1 MLKWFDR
8 SGIGSIS
15 DLHDSVFIKTFA
27 ELEKWQMDFLL
38 ASPKF
43 LSKDYIWPRDPL
55 HTWSR
60 VWEYPFIYSNIISL
74 IKSNQSNKKLNIV
87 DVGSGV
93 TFFPFALASNGI
105 ELCCTDFDPIIERDL
120 QLAIKTFNHQS
131 GKISFKKT
139 DGVTLPFE
147 DNTTDIIYC
156 ISVLEHIQMFE
167 NTVFE
172 MQRILKPG
180 GKLFLTIDLDLRG
193 DHDISIQRYHELKK
207 ALGKYFE
214 FYKIEK
220 TIHPKD
226 ILTSTNS
233 PYGYKEYKGL
243 YYLKFLVHNYLARP
257 LKKLKTEPMIPY
269 MLAVEGSSFVKRRKI
284 E

>member
-1 MLKWFDR
+1 MEWFNR
-8 SGIGSIS
+8 SGVGSVS
-15 DLHDSVFIKTFA
+15 DLQDNDFRKTFN
-27 ELEKWQMDFLL
+27 ELEKWQKDFLSE
-38 ASPKF
+38 SPKF
-43 LSKDYIWPRDPL
+43 LSKDYIWPKDPF

-60 VWEYPFIYSNIISL
+60 VWEYPFIYSNIIS
-74 IKSNQSNKKLNIV
+74 IYNNNKNNTALNIV

-93 TFFPFALASNGI
+93 TFFPFALAASGMDI
-105 ELCCTDFDPIIERDL
+105 YCTDFDPIIERDL

-147 DNTTDIIYC
+147 DNSIDIIYC
-156 ISVLEHIQMFE
+156 ISVLEHIPIFE
-167 NTVFE
+167 NTVLE
-172 MQRILKPG
+172 MQRILKPD

-193 DHDISIQRYHELKK
+193 DHDIGIQRYYELKK
-207 ALGKYFE
+207 ELGKYFN

-226 ILTSTNS
+226 ILTSLNS
-233 PYGYKEYKGL
+233 PYGYKVYKGL
-243 YYLKFLVHNYLARP
+243 SYFKYLVHNYIIRP
-257 LKKLKTEPMIPY
+257 CKKLKPEPMIPY
-269 MLAVEGSSFVKRRKI
+269 LLAVEGSSFVKKVKI